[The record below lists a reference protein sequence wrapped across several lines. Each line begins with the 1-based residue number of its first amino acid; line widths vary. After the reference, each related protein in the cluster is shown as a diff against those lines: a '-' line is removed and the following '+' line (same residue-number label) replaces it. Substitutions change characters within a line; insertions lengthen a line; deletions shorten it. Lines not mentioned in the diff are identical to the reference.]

1 MCFLVFNF
9 FFYSFVKIDK
19 LLFFKLDVDVA
30 FFIIILLVTSASN
43 IDYQPTSSRNDT
55 FSQY

>member
-43 IDYQPTSSRNDT
+43 IDYQPTSS
-55 FSQY
+55 